1 MKFERASNYVE
12 RRLNEA
18 GQSLNELQK
27 VAMKAAWD
35 DITYQEICRQNPDI
49 NFNTLRAYVSVRLW
63 RSLSEILNQPVTKKN
78 FRKVLTAV
86 IEEDRQKTKPTPDTS
101 IDHELQVLGIRL
113 PETESFYG
121 RKQELQELSRLV
133 QKYSGIILVG
143 VQGIGKKSL
152 VSKFIQSEPLP
163 FSTVIWKP
171 LHHQPSVDELEAE
184 ILALLG
190 QEAASQPLI
199 SILQKEKCLLV
210 LDGLDALIKRQ
221 GTIRTLDPGYVSLI
235 RRIVEETDSKI
246 VVTSREP
253 IEQLTPLFLRGDVA
267 TYTLRGLTAEE
278 AALLFDESFEGNV
291 EKICRSVGGNPW
303 ILKGIADWS
312 RSVGSIEPQLVN
324 RLTVQRGIVGNLYEQ
339 VLMGAHLSTLDR
351 TLLLKVAKHESSMS
365 FSELLSNYPE
375 SAQGISRLVAMGL
388 ASQNTSDSGK
398 SMIELDDLF
407 KQYLIKNEPMLI
419 ASTQA

>member
-1 MKFERASNYVE
+1 MKFEKVSNYIE
-12 RRLNEA
+12 NKLNDA
-18 GQSLNELQK
+18 GQSLNEPQK
-27 VAMKAAWD
+27 VAMRAAWD
-35 DITYQEICRQNPDI
+35 DVTYQQVCEQNPDI

-78 FRKVLTAV
+78 FRKVLTTV
-86 IEEDRQKTKPTPDTS
+86 IEEDEQKEKPAPDKS
-101 IDHELQVLGIRL
+101 VNHKLQALGIRL
-113 PETESFYG
+113 PDIESFYG
-121 RKQELQELSRLV
+121 RKQELQELNRLV

-184 ILALLG
+184 ILDLLG
-190 QEAASQPLI
+190 QATASQPLI
-199 SILQKEKCLLV
+199 SILQKEKYLLV

-221 GTIRTLDPGYVSLI
+221 GSLRILDPGYVSLI
-235 RRIVEETDSKI
+235 RRIVEETNSKI
-246 VVTSREP
+246 IVTSREP

-278 AALLFDESFEGNV
+278 AAQLFDESFEGNV
-291 EKICRSVGGNPW
+291 EKICQSVGGNPW

-312 RSVGSIEPQLVN
+312 RSVGGIEPQLVN

-351 TLLLKVAKHESSMS
+351 TLLLKVAKHESGMS

-375 SAQGISRLVAMGL
+375 SAQGISRLIAMGL

-407 KQYLIKNEPMLI
+407 KQYLIKNEPMLTT
-419 ASTQA
+419 STQA

>member
-1 MKFERASNYVE
+1 MDFEKVSAYVE
-12 RRLNEA
+12 KKLNDTGQPLNET
-18 GQSLNELQK
+18 QK
-27 VAMKAAWD
+27 VAMRAAWD
-35 DITYQEICRQNPDI
+35 DVTYQQVCEKNPDI
-49 NFNTLRAYVSVRLW
+49 NFNTLRAYISVRLW

-78 FRKVLTAV
+78 FRKVLTTV
-86 IEEDRQKTKPTPDTS
+86 IEEDEQGAKPTPDKS
-101 IDHELQVLGIRL
+101 ADHKLQVLGIKL
-113 PETESFYG
+113 PDTASFYG

-163 FSTVIWKP
+163 FSKVIWKP

-184 ILALLG
+184 ILGLLG
-190 QEAASQPLI
+190 QGTANQPLI
-199 SILQKEKCLLV
+199 SILQKDKCLLV
-210 LDGLDALIKRQ
+210 LDGLDALITRQ
-221 GTIRTLDPGYVSLI
+221 GSLRILDPGYISLI
-235 RRIVEETDSKI
+235 RRIVEETNSKI
-246 VVTSREP
+246 IVTSREP

-278 AALLFDESFEGNV
+278 AAPLFDGSFEGNV
-291 EKICRSVGGNPW
+291 KKICQSVGGNPW

-312 RSVGSIEPQLVN
+312 RSIGGVEPQLVN

-351 TLLLKVAKHESSMS
+351 TLLLKVAKHESGMS

-419 ASTQA
+419 TSTQA